1 MIKGWGKFWN
11 SLRLKNGRGFAIL
24 MFTRKGDT
32 KALILTFFP
41 LFSTSYCLTRKA
53 SGWTMKLANLQPLR
67 YPGF

>member
-32 KALILTFFP
+32 KALILTFIF
-41 LFSTSYCLTRKA
+41 LILNIILSD
-53 SGWTMKLANLQPLR
+53 
-67 YPGF
+67 